1 LQQSREEG
9 SQEKNEMNEKIETM
23 RLKHSETL
31 DELTQKKI
39 EFERDKALKSQQ
51 LQFQEQR
58 ITELSRQLEDTI
70 KRYEE
75 RLRNEREELIRD
87 SQDKV
92 TRITAE
98 KEAVEV
104 KYDQK
109 RKALK
114 DIEANL
120 ARVTA
125 SMERERAV
133 LAEKCSTLEN
143 QLKEGGKVA
152 DAEIARLKESN
163 EQLMQALN
171 GDKALIQEEVEK
183 QKKDFAE
190 LDRMYQDLNNA
201 YDRDKALWEGKFK
214 FLEQQR
220 DTAKKDC
227 EDAQRN
233 FQTTLDRL
241 TKNASESK

>member
-1 LQQSREEG
+1 
-9 SQEKNEMNEKIETM
+9 
-23 RLKHSETL
+23 
-31 DELTQKKI
+31 
-39 EFERDKALKSQQ
+39 LKSQQ

-143 QLKEGGKVA
+143 QLKESSKVA
-152 DAEIARLKESN
+152 EAEIARLKESN

-183 QKKDFAE
+183 QKKEFAE
-190 LDRMYQDLNNA
+190 LDR
-201 YDRDKALWEGKFK
+201 
-214 FLEQQR
+214 
-220 DTAKKDC
+220 
-227 EDAQRN
+227 
-233 FQTTLDRL
+233 
-241 TKNASESK
+241 

>member
-1 LQQSREEG
+1 
-9 SQEKNEMNEKIETM
+9 M
-23 RLKHSETL
+23 
-31 DELTQKKI
+31 
-39 EFERDKALKSQQ
+39 KSQQ

-143 QLKEGGKVA
+143 QLKESSKVA
-152 DAEIARLKESN
+152 EAEIARLKESN

-183 QKKDFAE
+183 QKKEFAE
-190 LDRMYQDLNNA
+190 LDR
-201 YDRDKALWEGKFK
+201 
-214 FLEQQR
+214 
-220 DTAKKDC
+220 
-227 EDAQRN
+227 
-233 FQTTLDRL
+233 
-241 TKNASESK
+241 

>member
-1 LQQSREEG
+1 
-9 SQEKNEMNEKIETM
+9 
-23 RLKHSETL
+23 
-31 DELTQKKI
+31 
-39 EFERDKALKSQQ
+39 LKSQQ

-92 TRITAE
+92 TRVTAE

-114 DIEANL
+114 EIETNL
-120 ARVTA
+120 AKVTA

-133 LAEKCSTLEN
+133 LAEKCSTLET
-143 QLKEGGKVA
+143 QLKE
-152 DAEIARLKESN
+152 S
-163 EQLMQALN
+163 
-171 GDKALIQEEVEK
+171 
-183 QKKDFAE
+183 
-190 LDRMYQDLNNA
+190 
-201 YDRDKALWEGKFK
+201 
-214 FLEQQR
+214 
-220 DTAKKDC
+220 
-227 EDAQRN
+227 
-233 FQTTLDRL
+233 
-241 TKNASESK
+241 